1 MIDMP
6 KEDKVINNTCNG
18 KCSNCGQ
25 CCGLFIPF
33 NDDDIDRIKKYVKA
47 NDIKQTNRIN
57 VLTRVFNAHCC
68 FLDTVNHKCKIYPV
82 RPYVC
87 RDFMCNRQNWLS
99 KRNEYESKAKYN
111 STINTQIMA
120 TFDDKIYNDY
130 EPILRY
136 IFGIIYDNYDGKIDH
151 NILIKFIQHIHRED
165 LLYYFSAYDENGK
178 KFDGNDLLNI

>member
-57 VLTRVFNAHCC
+57 VLTGVFNAHCC

-87 RDFMCNRQNWLS
+87 RD
-99 KRNEYESKAKYN
+99 
-111 STINTQIMA
+111 
-120 TFDDKIYNDY
+120 
-130 EPILRY
+130 
-136 IFGIIYDNYDGKIDH
+136 YDGKIDH